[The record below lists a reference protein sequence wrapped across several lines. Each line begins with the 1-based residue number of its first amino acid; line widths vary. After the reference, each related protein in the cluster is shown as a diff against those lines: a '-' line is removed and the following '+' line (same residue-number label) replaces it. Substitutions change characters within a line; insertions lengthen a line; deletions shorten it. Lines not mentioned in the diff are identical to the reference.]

1 MSPARPFAVTA
12 ADMARYPSL
21 AGTVVV
27 VSGGASGIGAA
38 IVEAFALQGSQVCF
52 VDIDSDA
59 AQRTVAAL
67 EARGIA
73 PPAHAVCD
81 LRDIEASL
89 AAVQG
94 LLAGRTPHAL
104 INNAGNDQAQPLGE
118 VSLADWDDR
127 VAVNLR
133 HQFFLA
139 QALSVPMRAAGQ
151 GAIVNLGSVA
161 WRIGVP
167 GVPVY
172 CTLKSAVEGLT
183 RSLARE
189 LGSDGIRVNAIA
201 PGWVLTERQL
211 AKAAADPGK
220 SARYLERQCLKTH
233 LRPADI
239 AEMAL
244 WLCADESAMC
254 TGQTFT
260 VDGGVA

>member
-1 MSPARPFAVTA
+1 
-12 ADMARYPSL
+12 MAQYPSL
-21 AGTVVV
+21 AGRTVV
-27 VSGGASGIGAA
+27 VSGGGAGIGAA

-52 VDIDSDA
+52 VDVDADA
-59 AQRTVAAL
+59 ARRTVAAVV
-67 EARGIA
+67 ARGL
-73 PPAHAVCD
+73 PPPVHAVCD
-81 LRDIEASL
+81 LRDIPASL
-89 AAVQG
+89 AAVQA

-118 VSLADWDDR
+118 VTPADWDDR

-139 QALSVPMRAAGQ
+139 QALSAPMRAAGQ
-151 GAIVNLGSVA
+151 GAIVNLGSIA

-172 CTLKSAVEGLT
+172 ATLKSAVEGLT

-189 LGSDGIRVNAIA
+189 LGGDGIRVNAIA

-220 SARYLERQCLKTH
+220 AARYLERQCLKTH

-244 WLCADESAMC
+244 WLCADESALC